1 MRKNKTNMELLELI
15 EEQTKEILELRE
27 RVIEQENLIDEL
39 LKES

>member
-1 MRKNKTNMELLELI
+1 MELLELI